1 MTTPNL
7 TTVSLKGPEMTQE
20 HPIDA
25 AHQAFIQALGQVL
38 PAAQI
43 HSDLI
48 SRYAYGTD
56 ASFYRYVPQVVV
68 RAHNETE
75 VQTILRLAQSHQVA
89 VTFRASGTSLS
100 GQACSQS
107 VLVLMGDGFLTQE
120 VLDDGLR
127 IKLGPMVIGAAAN
140 QTLLPFG
147 RKIGPDP
154 ASINTARIGGIAANN
169 SSGMCCG
176 TRANSYHTLDSLRIV
191 FADGAI
197 LDTADQA
204 SIDVFRHS
212 HGPLLNQVQTLA
224 QNIKENP
231 ALAERVRHKYR
242 MKNTTGYGINALLDF
257 DDPIDMLTHLMI
269 GSEGT
274 LGFISE
280 VVYHT
285 VPDHQ
290 NKASAF
296 IFFES
301 LDTCCRAVTAL
312 RQQDQ
317 VDAVELFDALSLRY
331 IGREKSGLPSLFYAD
346 FDDDAACLLIET
358 KAENGAL
365 LQQQISAINALLK
378 GFDYAEHTG
387 FQTDHAITDQYWA
400 VRKGYLPIVAGSRPK
415 GSNLITE
422 DVVFPIERLA
432 EGVRELTQLLVQ
444 FGYDE
449 AMVMGHA
456 LEGNLHFILT
466 PMMDD
471 PTEVQRFEDFM
482 QALAQLVAID
492 FQGSLKGEHGTG
504 RNIAPFVRTEWGDE
518 LYAIMCDLK
527 TLLDPHNA
535 LNPDVI
541 ISSNER
547 IHVSSL
553 KDMPQANELIDHCME
568 CGFCEP
574 ACPSNGLTLT
584 PRQRITA
591 YRYLSQLSRQGLS
604 PSLLN
609 AYQDSFD
616 YKGIQTCA
624 ETGMCATR
632 CPVSINTGTL
642 IKQLR
647 PESKRLGAA
656 NWVKNHMAST
666 TALARFG
673 IKAAHMVGLDTA
685 HQLSQ
690 KAHRR
695 YPTLPIV
702 PLSLPQAAPKLPQAS
717 VNGCDPVVYFVSCVN
732 RVVAEGDGRT
742 PGQHLAQHTLN
753 LFRKA
758 GFNAIYPDQMNQL
771 CCGQP
776 FESAKAASAASDSAT
791 SLNQAL
797 LSASNYGLYP
807 VYLDNAPCALR
818 VKEAQQQGLID
829 ARLQLYDAASFL
841 AEQVLPKLTLSKPLP
856 ELALHIPCS
865 ATKMGAGHALKTLA
879 NACTNSLTTPDI
891 ACCGFAGS
899 KGFSLPELNANG
911 LRNLNQALP
920 ESCQHGVSMSKTCQ
934 IGLTTH
940 SGRPYQSIEA
950 LLDQCSQ

>member
-1 MTTPNL
+1 MIA
-7 TTVSLKGPEMTQE
+7 E
-20 HPIDA
+20 HKIDL
-25 AHQAFIQALGQVL
+25 AHQAFINALSKVL
-38 PAAQI
+38 PTKQI

-68 RAHNETE
+68 RAHNEAE
-75 VQTILRLAQSHQVA
+75 IQTILKLANQHQVA

-100 GQACSQS
+100 GQACSDS

-120 VLDDGLR
+120 VLDDGLK

-191 FADGAI
+191 FADGAV
-197 LDTADQA
+197 LDTAKPDSIA
-204 SIDVFRHS
+204 SFKLS
-212 HGPLLNQVQTLA
+212 HAHFLA
-224 QNIKENP
+224 HIHALSQSIKQDPE
-231 ALAERVRHKYR
+231 LAERVRHKYR

-257 DDPIDMLTHLMI
+257 DDPIDMVAHLMI

-285 VPDHQ
+285 VPDYQ

-296 IFFES
+296 VFFKS

-317 VDAVELFDALSLRY
+317 VDAVELFDALSIRY
-331 IGREKSGLPSLFYAD
+331 IGKEKSGLPDLFYAD

-365 LQQQISAINALLK
+365 LQQQISAINDLL
-378 GFDYAEHTG
+378 GAFDYAEHTG

-400 VRKGYLPIVAGSRPK
+400 VRKGYLPIVAGSRPQ

-432 EGVRELTQLLVQ
+432 EGVRELTQLLVHH
-444 FGYDE
+444 GYNE

-471 PTEVQRFEDFM
+471 PDEVQRFDDFM

-504 RNIAPFVRTEWGDE
+504 RNIAPFVRKEWGDT

-527 TLLDPHNA
+527 ALFDPNNQ
-535 LNPDVI
+535 LNPEVI

-553 KDMPQANELIDHCME
+553 KDMPMANELIDHCME

-591 YRYLSQLSRQGLS
+591 YRYLSELKRQGADKALI
-604 PSLLN
+604 
-609 AYQDSFD
+609 ATYQDSYD
-616 YKGIQTCA
+616 YKGVQTCA

-642 IKQLR
+642 MKQLR
-647 PESKRLGAA
+647 PISKRAEQAKWLQKHFSGTTKLAKLG
-656 NWVKNHMAST
+656 V
-666 TALARFG
+666 
-673 IKAAHMVGLDTA
+673 KAAHTIGLQRA
-685 HQLSQ
+685 QALSD
-690 KAHRR
+690 KAHSR
-695 YPTLPIV
+695 YPTLPIL
-702 PLSLPQAAPKLPQAS
+702 PLSLPKAAPKLPEAS

-732 RVVAEGDGRT
+732 RVLAEGGAQQ

-753 LFRKA
+753 LFKKA
-758 GFNAIYPDQMNQL
+758 GFNAIYPDQMDAL

-776 FESAKAASAASDSAT
+776 FESAKADAAAKSAT
-791 SLNQAL
+791 VSLNQAL

-829 ARLQLYDAASFL
+829 ARIQLYDAASFL
-841 AEQVLPKLTLSKPLP
+841 NEHILPKLTITKPLP
-856 ELALHIPCS
+856 ELALHVPCS
-865 ATKMGAGHALKTLA
+865 ATKMGVGTALKNLA
-879 NACTNSLTTPDI
+879 GACTQHLSIPDI

-899 KGFSLPELNANG
+899 KGFTLPELNANG
-911 LRNLNQALP
+911 LRNLDQSLP
-920 ESCQHGVSMSKTCQ
+920 QNCQHGVSMSKTCQ
-934 IGLTTH
+934 IGLSTH